1 MPLHTL
7 DADLAEHLIRR
18 EAPSG
23 DVVLYDRQH
32 LLIYAELVD
41 ADDAGVDWRDGSLE
55 ILGIDPSANPDLA
68 QCAWTSHLARARWII
83 GDGLHAASD
92 AFGVMPRFKDQTA

>member
-1 MPLHTL
+1 LPRYRL

-23 DVVLYDRQH
+23 GVVLYDRQH

-41 ADDAGVDWRDGSLE
+41 ADDAGVDWRDGALG

-83 GDGLHAASD
+83 GDGLHDATK
-92 AFGVMPRFKDQTA
+92 AFGEMPRFKDQTA

>member
-1 MPLHTL
+1 M
-7 DADLAEHLIRR
+7 AEHLIRR
-18 EAPSG
+18 EAPRG

-41 ADDAGVDWRDGSLE
+41 ADDAGVSWREGSLE

-83 GDGLHAASD
+83 GDGLHAATE
-92 AFGVMPRFKDQTA
+92 AFSVMPRFKDQTA

>member
-1 MPLHTL
+1 MPRYTL

-41 ADDAGVDWRDGSLE
+41 ADDAGVSWHDGALG
-55 ILGIDPSANPDLA
+55 ILGIDPLA
-68 QCAWTSHLARARWII
+68 DPNFAQGAWTSHLARARWII
-83 GDGLHAASD
+83 GDGLHAATK
-92 AFGVMPRFKDQTA
+92 AFGVMPRFKDETA